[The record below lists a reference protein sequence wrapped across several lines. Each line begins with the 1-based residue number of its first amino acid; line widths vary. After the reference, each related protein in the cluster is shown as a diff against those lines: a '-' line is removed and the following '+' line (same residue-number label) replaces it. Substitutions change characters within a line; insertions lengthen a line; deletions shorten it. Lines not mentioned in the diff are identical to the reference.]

1 MGIDAQQVAIGIA
14 WYGYHSHALVMRRH
28 PERALITTAPTSRQM
43 YMTFHAN
50 QLLEVRHFVV
60 SSAPPGDGAGE
71 GGAQPRAHHHVIR
84 RDGHVKLAGVA
95 QHLRAM
101 SQTSTVEALD
111 WQRR

>member
-1 MGIDAQQVAIGIA
+1 
-14 WYGYHSHALVMRRH
+14 
-28 PERALITTAPTSRQM
+28 M